1 MARATVVG
9 LFNQKGGCAKT
20 TTTHNLGVLLAQSG
34 KKTLLVDFEP
44 QRNLTQSF
52 ALEEAPEVRVYD
64 ALVDRGAQDFRA
76 ARVATPIPGL
86 ALIPGD
92 ERLTLLDREQAM
104 RMFAFR
110 TKLQPLLEEHD
121 FVLVDLPPGVSM
133 ATMMCLA
140 AADHVLVPTQPE
152 PYCLEGTGAL
162 IETLAASREA
172 NPGLSLL
179 GFVVTLFDDRLR
191 SHKDGVAQLRA
202 SYGERVFK
210 TVVRMDARV
219 REAPS
224 HKESVVTYAPKARAA
239 QDYAALAREF
249 LARTDAAR
257 TGAAR
262 PSAGRGGAEARSGAR
277 ARGAARPSPARA
289 R

>member
-1 MARATVVG
+1 MTRATVVG

-20 TTTHNLGVLLAQSG
+20 TTTHNLGVLLAKSG

-52 ALEEAPEVRVYD
+52 ALAAAPAVRAYD
-64 ALVDRGAQDFRA
+64 ALVDRGATDFRA
-76 ARVATPIPGL
+76 SRIATPVAGL
-86 ALIPGD
+86 DLIPGD

-110 TKLQPLLEEHD
+110 TKLQPLLDEYD

-140 AADHVLVPTQPE
+140 AANHVLVPTQPE
-152 PYCLEGTGAL
+152 PYCLEGTGAV

-172 NPGLSLL
+172 NPELSLL

-191 SHKDGVAQLRA
+191 SHKDGVAQLREG
-202 SYGERVFK
+202 YGERVFK
-210 TVVRMDARV
+210 ATVRMDARV

-224 HKESVVTYAPKARAA
+224 HKESVVTYAPASRAA
-239 QDYAALAREF
+239 QDYQAVAREF
-249 LARTDAAR
+249 IARTA
-257 TGAAR
+257 
-262 PSAGRGGAEARSGAR
+262 S
-277 ARGAARPSPARA
+277 ARPSPAGKSRTKSKSSPARA

>member
-1 MARATVVG
+1 MTRATVVG

-20 TTTHNLGVLLAQSG
+20 TTTHNLGVLLAQGG

-52 ALEEAPEVRVYD
+52 ALTEAPAVRTYD
-64 ALVDRGAQDFRA
+64 ALVDRGATDFGASRI
-76 ARVATPIPGL
+76 RTPISGL
-86 ALIPGD
+86 DLIPGD

-110 TKLQPLLEEHD
+110 TKLQPLLQDYD

-152 PYCLEGTGAL
+152 PYCLEGTGAVV
-162 IETLAASREA
+162 ETLAASREA
-172 NPGLSLL
+172 NPDLSLL

-191 SHKDGVAQLRA
+191 SHKDGVAQLREG
-202 SYGERVFK
+202 YGERVFK
-210 TVVRMDARV
+210 ATVRMDARA

-224 HKESVVTYAPKARAA
+224 HKESVVTYAPTSRAA
-239 QDYAALAREF
+239 QDYQAVAREF
-249 LARTDAAR
+249 VARTA
-257 TGAAR
+257 
-262 PSAGRGGAEARSGAR
+262 SAKPAARSGAAKSR
-277 ARGAARPSPARA
+277 VRTKPSPAKSSPARA

>member
-1 MARATVVG
+1 MTRATVVG

-20 TTTHNLGVLLAQSG
+20 TTTHNLGVLLAQGG

-52 ALEEAPEVRVYD
+52 RLSEAPAVRTYD
-64 ALVDRGAQDFRA
+64 ALVDRGAVDFGSS
-76 ARVATPIPGL
+76 RVKTPVSGL
-86 ALIPGD
+86 DLIPGD

-110 TKLQPLLEEHD
+110 TKLQPLLGD
-121 FVLVDLPPGVSM
+121 YDYVLVDLPPGVSM

-152 PYCLEGTGAL
+152 PYCLEGTGAVV
-162 IETLAASREA
+162 ETLAASREA
-172 NPGLSLL
+172 NPALSLL

-191 SHKDGVAQLRA
+191 SHKDGVAQLRDG
-202 SYGERVFK
+202 YGERVFK
-210 TVVRMDARV
+210 ATVRMDARV

-224 HKESVVTYAPKARAA
+224 HKESVVTYAPTSRAA
-239 QDYAALAREF
+239 QDYQAVAREF
-249 LARTDAAR
+249 VARTASV
-257 TGAAR
+257 R
-262 PSAGRGGAEARSGAR
+262 PATRSSPAKAR
-277 ARGAARPSPARA
+277 AKSRA

>member
-1 MARATVVG
+1 MTRATVVG

-20 TTTHNLGVLLAQSG
+20 TTTHNLGVLLARSG

-44 QRNLTQSF
+44 QRNLTHSF
-52 ALEEAPEVRVYD
+52 ALEQTPAVRVYD
-64 ALVDRGAQDFRA
+64 ALVDRGTTDFRP
-76 ARVATPIPGL
+76 ARIATPIAGL
-86 ALIPGD
+86 DLIPGD

-110 TKLQPLLEEHD
+110 SKLQPLLGEHD
-121 FVLVDLPPGVSM
+121 YVLVDLPPGVSM

-179 GFVVTLFDDRLR
+179 GFVITLFDDRLR
-191 SHKDGVAQLRA
+191 SHRDGVAQLRE
-202 SYGERVFK
+202 SYGDRVFK
-210 TVVRMDARV
+210 AVVRMDARV

-224 HKESVVTYAPKARAA
+224 HKESVVTYSPGARAA
-239 QDYAALAREF
+239 QDYGAVAREF
-249 LARTDAAR
+249 LARTASAR
-257 TGAAR
+257 GPSRVAGTQKKT
-262 PSAGRGGAEARSGAR
+262 SAGRSGEKARSGQASAR
-277 ARGAARPSPARA
+277 AR
-289 R
+289 

>member
-1 MARATVVG
+1 MKRATVVG

-52 ALEEAPEVRVYD
+52 ALSEAPAVRTYD
-64 ALVDRGAQDFRA
+64 ALVDRGATDFRA
-76 ARVATPIPGL
+76 SRIATPIAGL
-86 ALIPGD
+86 DLIPGD

-110 TKLQPLLEEHD
+110 SKLQPLQD
-121 FVLVDLPPGVSM
+121 DYDYVLVDLPPGVSM

-152 PYCLEGTGAL
+152 PYCLEGTGAV

-172 NPGLSLL
+172 NPELSLL

-191 SHKDGVAQLRA
+191 SHKDGVAQLRDG
-202 SYGERVFK
+202 YGERVFK
-210 TVVRMDARV
+210 AAVRMDARV

-224 HKESVVTYAPKARAA
+224 HKESVVTYAPTSRAA
-239 QDYAALAREF
+239 QDYQAVAREF
-249 LARTDAAR
+249 VARTAS
-257 TGAAR
+257 AR
-262 PSAGRGGAEARSGAR
+262 PRPAKAPAGKSAKST
-277 ARGAARPSPARA
+277 PARA

>member
-1 MARATVVG
+1 MTRATVVG

-20 TTTHNLGVLLAQSG
+20 TTTHNLGVLLARAG

-52 ALEEAPEVRVYD
+52 ALTEAPAVRTYD
-64 ALVDRGAQDFRA
+64 ALVDRGATHFGA
-76 ARVATPIPGL
+76 ARIGTPISGL
-86 ALIPGD
+86 DLIPGD
-92 ERLTLLDREQAM
+92 ERLTLLDREQAL

-110 TKLQPLLEEHD
+110 SKLQPLLDEYD
-121 FVLVDLPPGVSM
+121 YVLVDLPPGVSM

-152 PYCLEGTGAL
+152 PYCLEGTGAVV
-162 IETLAASREA
+162 ETLAASREA
-172 NPGLSLL
+172 NPQLSLL

-191 SHKDGVAQLRA
+191 SHKDGVAQLREG
-202 SYGERVFK
+202 YGERVFRA
-210 TVVRMDARV
+210 TVRMDARV

-224 HKESVVTYAPKARAA
+224 HKESVVTYAPTSRAA
-239 QDYAALAREF
+239 QDYQAVAREF
-249 LARTDAAR
+249 IARTAS
-257 TGAAR
+257 AR
-262 PSAGRGGAEARSGAR
+262 PGTKSSSAKARVKTKSSPAKSR
-277 ARGAARPSPARA
+277 PARA

>member
-1 MARATVVG
+1 MTRATVVG

-20 TTTHNLGVLLAQSG
+20 TTTHNLGVLLAKGG

-52 ALEEAPEVRVYD
+52 VLEATPALRAYD
-64 ALVDRGAQDFRA
+64 ALVGRAPAEAAAHFGA
-76 ARVATPIPGL
+76 ARVATPVAGL
-86 ALIPGD
+86 DLIPGD

-110 TKLQPLLEEHD
+110 SKLEPLLDEYD

-152 PYCLEGTGAL
+152 PYCLEGTGAV

-172 NPGLSLL
+172 NPRLSLL

-191 SHKDGVAQLRA
+191 SHKDGVAQLRE

-210 TVVRMDARV
+210 ATVRMDARV

-224 HKESVVTYAPKARAA
+224 HKESVVTYAPASRAA
-239 QDYAALAREF
+239 QDYQAVAREF
-249 LARTDAAR
+249 VARAAS
-257 TGAAR
+257 AR
-262 PSAGRGGAEARSGAR
+262 PPEK
-277 ARGAARPSPARA
+277 ARGRKTTPTRV

>member
-1 MARATVVG
+1 MTRATVVG
-9 LFNQKGGCAKT
+9 IFNQKGGCAKT
-20 TTTHNLGVLLAQSG
+20 TTTHNLGVLLARSG

-52 ALEEAPEVRVYD
+52 ALEAAPAVRAYD
-64 ALVDRGAQDFRA
+64 VLVDRGPVDFGSSLVKTSLA
-76 ARVATPIPGL
+76 GL
-86 ALIPGD
+86 DLVPGD

-110 TKLQPLLEEHD
+110 TKLQPLLD
-121 FVLVDLPPGVSM
+121 GYDYVLVDLPPGVSM

-152 PYCLEGTGAL
+152 PYCIEGTGAV

-172 NPGLSLL
+172 NPQLSLL

-202 SYGERVFK
+202 GYGERVFK
-210 TVVRMDARV
+210 ATVRMDARV

-224 HKESVVTYAPKARAA
+224 HRESVVTYAPTARAA
-239 QDYAALAREF
+239 QDYQAVAREF
-249 LARTDAAR
+249 VARTASV
-257 TGAAR
+257 R
-262 PSAGRGGAEARSGAR
+262 PATKASAGRAGGRSKSG
-277 ARGAARPSPARA
+277 PVKSSPARA